1 MKEKIDRESY
11 KPVLVNDINDRPK
24 LNQIV
29 RGENFFLADQI
40 EDFIL
45 ELFLLRNPKYKFI
58 KEYTK
63 EFDKFKNKYSKG
75 GDLDAVGKWFY
86 FPWLNTFI
94 HFLDE
99 KDHNEMRTGR
109 NRNLITKQEQEKFY
123 NSSVAVLGMSVGSHA
138 ALTIAMTG
146 GAKFMKLVD
155 FDVIGGSNLNRIRTG
170 YQNVGLKKVVAVARQ
185 IYEMNPY
192 SQVEI
197 YEEGITENNM
207 ERIFGSKR
215 KMDLI
220 VEEMDSPYFKM
231 KIREMAKRKKIPVI
245 MAADHHDNAVV
256 DIERYD
262 SKSNLPLLH
271 GLFGDKPT
279 EEFKTI
285 EPKEIVGVISKMA
298 GAKHSSLRML
308 ESVGEVGKTLYSWP
322 QLGTAASLCGSVL
335 AQLARRILVGEK
347 VNSGRVN
354 VDTTSYFVK
363 ADNKDEVRKAKI
375 LKLLGVE

>member
-220 VEEMDSPYFKM
+220 VEEMDNPYFKM

-262 SKSNLPLLH
+262 LKSNLPLLH
-271 GLFGDKPT
+271 GLFGDKPA
-279 EEFKTI
+279 EEFKSI

-298 GAKHSSLRML
+298 GAKHSTLRML
-308 ESVGEVGKTLYSWP
+308 ESVSEVGKSLYSWP

-335 AQLARRILVGEK
+335 AQIARRILVGEK
-347 VNSGRVN
+347 VSSGRVN

-363 ADNKDEVRKAKI
+363 ADKKDEIRKAKM